1 MVYSLKMDIKRSYS
15 QYQSTQEYRPP
26 TKKVRF
32 ASDID
37 YQNDF
42 AQASVKS
49 GSLRR
54 QSTLER
60 TPTLTLDE
68 IDDPYVDSEG
78 NSPLHRGFR
87 YIQPRHGDPED
98 PDVLARIKS
107 YLDHRQYLNRQ
118 NRKGETPLMILVDQV
133 PFVSMYKACAL
144 LIQNYAD
151 PTILN
156 NADKSVCDYLSRRIE
171 NHPPMTPE
179 EEASIKHTQDL
190 FHACG
195 VPPHKQVYQS
205 DPYYNTNAFL
215 HNTVFGIPVHLS
227 SD

>member
-107 YLDHRQYLNRQ
+107 YADSHPQYLNRQ

-133 PFVSMYKACAL
+133 PFVLMYKACAL
-144 LIQNYAD
+144 LILQKHAD

-156 NADKSVCDYLSRRIE
+156 NAGKSVCDYLSRRIE
-171 NHPPMTPE
+171 KHPLTLE
-179 EEASIKHTQDL
+179 EKDSIKHAQDL

-195 VPPHKQVYQS
+195 VPPHKPVPPR
-205 DPYYNTNAFL
+205 DPYCNTNAFL
-215 HNTVFGIPVHLS
+215 HNTVFGYHQNPA
-227 SD
+227 